1 MKPNKITIVVYE
13 QTECLTTLRQCWR
26 NL

>member
-13 QTECLTTLRQCWR
+13 QTECLTTLR
-26 NL
+26 